1 MQGRAKHIRVL
12 LLCITFFLVSHGR
25 GSHTGPARERW
36 GEASFQL
43 ADVGAL
49 AVCGFRIHPKSNSY
63 NFLPLN
69 IQVDW
74 PYYRQVNP
82 ATPKSNQQLNELN
95 NKITN
100 LFFTFL
106 IRFHLIT
113 HLDDPQLQFYHT
125 QQANSTS
132 FIKEDKQVRNRT
144 THIIQIDELKAQ
156 VDLMKGGP
164 MH

>member
-43 ADVGAL
+43 DDVGAL

-113 HLDDPQLQFYHT
+113 HLDDPNY
-125 QQANSTS
+125 NSITPN
-132 FIKEDKQVRNRT
+132 KQIQPHSSRKINKSGTGQRT
-144 THIIQIDELKAQ
+144 LYKS
-156 VDLMKGGP
+156 MS
-164 MH
+164 